1 MAFFGERKFM
11 FFKDLKFLAIAFAFF
26 VLQPLLAQ
34 TLDEEVNATYQWDD
48 MSVFRINKEPARA
61 SFILCDSLETA
72 KKPILI
78 SGVGKI
84 YHSKPYRLL
93 NSGWRFAFF
102 DSPSEVKAEYF
113 GKDFNDEK
121 WDVVNLPDTWQTR
134 GYDRISYAN
143 IFPEFIFDLQGKNLP
158 EFADI
163 SSKNPSEAMLK
174 PRIPDMHRQSAIYR
188 SEFKIDDFS
197 QNKAYFLRLCGVKSG
212 VKVFVNGKFAGY
224 SEDSFTPAEF
234 DISKFL
240 NMGKNSIALHV
251 FKYTTGSYTE
261 VQDMPH
267 VMGVIRDVVL
277 VERPKTHIADI
288 VADAVIEGGKF
299 KFSSKAFAKSAEKKL
314 PENLSFDL
322 VFTDSGGK
330 VLRVVS
336 SSLNSDFSSFGL
348 DFEEGEVRAWSPDK
362 PNLYQAVYILKQNGE
377 VLETAKIDV
386 GFRTFFIDEKL
397 RLVWN
402 GSVVKIKGVN
412 RHNYAPEK
420 GSAVPFEVLLKD
432 ILMIKAANIN
442 AIRTSHYPNPD
453 EFYMLCNR
461 LGIFVLD
468 ENNLESHAL
477 WNHVP
482 GDSGTYDASS
492 CDRMQN
498 MVKRDRNHPCIFG
511 WSLGNENGNHY
522 TNAHKKMEA
531 VAKKFAPAPAL
542 VHCEPA
548 TYSKENTSSFHSPMY
563 GGLNAINSYLS
574 SPRKKPFMFC
584 EYCFAIGNSIGN
596 LEDIWLKMRSEPAL
610 LGGFIW
616 DWMDRTLWL
625 PANKEDAS
633 GRFLADGRD
642 FGTCRN
648 AGTWCASGIV
658 GAERKW
664 TSELS
669 EVRRVYQDIQ
679 MYSVSEDN
687 LTLRIS
693 NEYLD
698 TNLNELHG
706 EIKVKRNGD
715 VIASSPLKIDLPAGK
730 TVEYKVVL
738 PKFNSDLP
746 GEYFYEISFKGGSS
760 NLDLKSISDSS
771 STPESV
777 ADFAFGKF
785 SKKSFFIKKTD
796 SKKTFSP
803 RGRVDVKNSN
813 GKIEL
818 SSSSLKLVFDQK
830 TAALETLS
838 SKSGEKI
845 STPFGLDISSA
856 WIANYGRARR
866 EFDEYKLNG
875 LAPSNQKIEVKKLSP
890 SFARVLTSANYAN
903 DEGIGF
909 VLEQAYSLSGD
920 GVLEV
925 SARIAKLNETPKNLY
940 LPRVGIR
947 AFMPKG
953 EAHSVRYLGLGGHMN
968 YIDRMQ
974 SADFGKWSYLV
985 SNEIFPYAKPQDC
998 GNRGGVKLFEVKNG
1012 RGNSLLFA
1020 VAGDGLNFSLLPNSQ
1035 EEILRAK
1042 HFKDLPKT
1050 DVCEL
1055 RIAPYV
1061 SGVGNGALGPT
1072 TLDKY
1077 RNYFEGSVEF
1087 KFLVLD
1093 VKSSMEESKGKF
1105 DSFYGM
1111 RFSDKFSY
1119 SFVHEEKNRRDNSLV
1134 KSIEGD
1140 WISKNAKIEYSSISG
1155 QYHPKGGNPL
1165 LCEGKNFAFH
1175 TERNDDVQYAV
1186 IDLGK
1191 ICGVSGMLIYNRK
1204 DNEGNRT
1211 DNMHVYISQ
1220 NGSDWEEVW
1229 QTKNARKMWKI
1240 VLDKTKKARFV
1251 KVELRKKEYFHLSGI
1266 KIFGK

>member
-1 MAFFGERKFM
+1 M
-11 FFKDLKFLAIAFAFF
+11 FCKNLKFLTLALAFSA
-26 VLQPLLAQ
+26 LQPMFALSL
-34 TLDEEVNATYQWDD
+34 EEEAKATYQWDD
-48 MSVFRINKEPARA
+48 MSIFRINKEPARA
-61 SFILCDSLETA
+61 SFVLCDSLDSA
-72 KKPILI
+72 KKPISI
-78 SGVGKI
+78 SDVGKI

-93 NSGWRFAFF
+93 NGSWRFAFF
-102 DSPSEVKAEYF
+102 DSPSELKAEYF
-113 GKDFNDEK
+113 EKDFSDEK
-121 WDVVNLPDTWQTR
+121 WDAVNLPDTWQTR

-163 SSKNPSEAMLK
+163 SSDNPSEAMLK

-188 SEFKIDDFS
+188 NVFSIDDFS

-240 NMGKNSIALHV
+240 KKGKNVVALHV
-251 FKYTTGSYTE
+251 FKFTTGSYTE

-288 VADAVIEGGKF
+288 VADAVIDGGKF
-299 KFSSKAFAKSAEKKL
+299 KFSSKAFAKNAEKKL

-322 VFTDSGGK
+322 VFTDSSGK
-330 VLRVVS
+330 VLRAAS
-336 SSLNSDFSSFGL
+336 SALNSDFSSFDLAFNG
-348 DFEEGEVRAWSPDK
+348 GEVLPWSPDK
-362 PNLYQAVYILKQNGE
+362 PNLYQAIFSLKQNGE

-386 GFRTFFIDEKL
+386 GFRTFFIDGSL

-420 GSAVPFEVLLKD
+420 GSAVSFEVLLKD
-432 ILMIKAANIN
+432 VLMIKAANIN

-498 MVKRDRNHPCIFG
+498 MVKRDRNHPCVFG

-531 VAKKFAPAPAL
+531 VARKFAPAPAL

-574 SPRKKPFMFC
+574 APRKKPFMFC
-584 EYCFAIGNSIGN
+584 EYSFAIGNSIGN

-616 DWMDRTLWL
+616 DWMDRTLWF
-625 PANKEDAS
+625 PAKGE
-633 GRFLADGRD
+633 GERFLGDGRD

-648 AGTWCASGIV
+648 AGTWCASGVV

-679 MYSVSEDN
+679 MYPISDDN

-698 TNLNELHG
+698 TNLSELHG

-715 VIASSPLKIDLPAGK
+715 VIASAPLKIDLPAGK
-730 TVEYKVVL
+730 TIEYKVAL
-738 PKFNSDLP
+738 PEFKSDLP

-785 SKKSFFIKKTD
+785 SKKSFLIKKTD
-796 SKKTFSP
+796 SKKRVSP
-803 RGRVDVKNSN
+803 KGRVDVKNSN

-830 TAALETLS
+830 TASLESLS
-838 SKSGEKI
+838 DKLGEKI
-845 STPFGLDISSA
+845 STPFSLDVSSA
-856 WIANYGRARR
+856 WIENHGRARR
-866 EFDEYKLNG
+866 EFEEYKLNE
-875 LAPSNQKIEVKKLSP
+875 LVMSMQKIEVKKLSP
-890 SFARVLTSANYAN
+890 SLARVLTSANLVN
-903 DEGIGF
+903 DEGMGF
-909 VLEQAYSLSGD
+909 AFEQAYSLTGD

-925 SARIAKLNETPKNLY
+925 STKITKLNDTPKDLY
-940 LPRVGIR
+940 LPRVGMR
-947 AFMPKG
+947 AFMPKK
-953 EAHSVRYLGLGGHMN
+953 EAHSVRYLGFGGHMN

-1020 VAGDGLNFSLLPNSQ
+1020 VDGDGLNFSLLPNSQ

-1042 HFKDLPKT
+1042 HFKDLPKS

-1061 SGVGNGALGPT
+1061 SGVGNGALGPA

-1087 KFLVLD
+1087 KFLVFGAG
-1093 VKSSMEESKGKF
+1093 SSMLESDGKF

-1111 RFSDKFSY
+1111 RLLDKFSHT
-1119 SFVHEEKNRRDNSLV
+1119 FAKEEKNRQDKSV
-1134 KSIEGD
+1134 MKSIEGE
-1140 WISKNAKIEYSSISG
+1140 WISKDAKIEYSSLSNE
-1155 QYHPKGGNPL
+1155 YHPKGGNPL

-1175 TERNDDVQYAV
+1175 TERKDDVQYAV

-1191 ICGVSGMLIYNRK
+1191 IRDISAILLYNRK
-1204 DNEGNRT
+1204 DNEGSRT
-1211 DNMHVYISQ
+1211 NNMHVYISK
-1220 NGSDWEEVW
+1220 NGSNWEDVW
-1229 QTKNARKMWKI
+1229 QTKNARKTWKI
-1240 VLDKTKKARFV
+1240 VFDEKKKARLV
-1251 KVELRKKEYFHLSGI
+1251 KIELRKKEYFHLSGI